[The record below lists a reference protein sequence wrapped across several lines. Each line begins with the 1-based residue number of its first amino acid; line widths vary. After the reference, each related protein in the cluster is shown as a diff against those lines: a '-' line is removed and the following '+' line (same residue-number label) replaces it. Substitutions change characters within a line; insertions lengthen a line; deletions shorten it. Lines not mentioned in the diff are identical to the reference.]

1 VAAFSFDFAV
11 GVVSLAPK
19 LDADA
24 AMATSATIAIPT
36 IPVRIVWCRVPEFI
50 VVSLEIAARPA
61 TGCLNYT
68 RKKDRQSGENIDLD
82 QKISIQLTPWD
93 RRTEVGGIPA
103 AARPSPATTTAA
115 ASAAATNVFISRI

>member
-1 VAAFSFDFAV
+1 MAWSMLWASKLVASCPPTPLIEWQAKQPFVTKSFRPLSGFIIGMAKRGPGWPVSVAAFSFDFAV

-61 TGCLNYT
+61 TGCHNYT
-68 RKKDRQSGENIDLD
+68 RNKDR
-82 QKISIQLTPWD
+82 
-93 RRTEVGGIPA
+93 
-103 AARPSPATTTAA
+103 
-115 ASAAATNVFISRI
+115 